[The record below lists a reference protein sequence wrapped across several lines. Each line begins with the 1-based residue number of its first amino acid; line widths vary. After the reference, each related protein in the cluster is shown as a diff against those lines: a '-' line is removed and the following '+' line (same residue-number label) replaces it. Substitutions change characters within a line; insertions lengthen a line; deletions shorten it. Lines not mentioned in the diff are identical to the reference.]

1 MADPVDRT
9 CLDYVDA
16 FDRRDL
22 AAMRAIRA
30 AANAATRAALD
41 EVLDGL
47 IHEYQNPDMTDAQID
62 DALERADP

>member
-30 AANAATRAALD
+30 AASAATRHD
-41 EVLDGL
+41 
-47 IHEYQNPDMTDAQID
+47 NPDMTDAQID